1 MLLSEEAGQIGRM
14 NLLSQ
19 LSAASLSSSAPLS
32 APLASPP
39 SSSAAPST
47 SESAAPA
54 NAARATALP
63 ALLGAV
69 RRGPAVVLRLEALLL
84 LAAALVAYHLL
95 GGSRGTFALTF
106 LLPDLSLLAYLAG
119 PRAGALCYNAAHST
133 LAPGALA
140 LAALAAGIPGLGLAA
155 AIWLGHIG
163 LDRALGYGLK
173 YQTSFAST
181 HLGVI
186 GGADRA
192 QE

>member
-1 MLLSEEAGQIGRM
+1 M
-14 NLLSQ
+14 NLLSK
-19 LSAASLSSSAPLS
+19 LSAASLSSSSPLPS
-32 APLASPP
+32 PL
-39 SSSAAPST
+39 SSSAAPAS

-54 NAARATALP
+54 AAAAAP

-84 LAAALVAYHLL
+84 LAAALVAYHHL
-95 GGSRGTFALTF
+95 GGSWCTFALTF

-119 PRAGALCYNAAHST
+119 PRAGALGYNAAHST

-140 LAALAAGIPGLGLAA
+140 LAALAAGIPDLGLAA

-186 GGADRA
+186 GGAGRA

>member
-1 MLLSEEAGQIGRM
+1 M
-14 NLLSQ
+14 NLLSK
-19 LSAASLSSSAPLS
+19 LSAASLSSSSPLS
-32 APLASPP
+32 SPL
-39 SSSAAPST
+39 SSSAAPSS

-54 NAARATALP
+54 AAAP

-84 LAAALVAYHLL
+84 LAAALVAYHHL
-95 GGSRGTFALTF
+95 GGSWGTFALTF
-106 LLPDLSLLAYLAG
+106 LLPDLSLLTYLAG
-119 PRAGALCYNAAHST
+119 PRAGALGYNAAHST

-140 LAALAAGIPGLGLAA
+140 LAALAAGIPDLGLAA

-186 GGADRA
+186 GGAGRA